1 MMRALALFALLCLP
15 LGVLPVAAQYAQPQ
29 EPVIGAEEAAPPPA
43 SWATRCVSSARSEPV
58 DCSISQRAVT
68 QQGQLVGAVTIRVAR
83 ESGDL
88 LMIVTAPLGL
98 YIPAG
103 VSFNIDGAASQ
114 PLQLR
119 TCERG
124 GCIADV
130 AINADTFAAMRNG
143 QKLNLVFQNGPQRVV
158 TLPMS
163 LIGFTAAIDKAR

>member
-1 MMRALALFALLCLP
+1 MRLLALLALLCLP
-15 LGVLPVAAQYAQPQ
+15 LSAAPILAQEAAPQ

-43 SWATRCVSSARSEPV
+43 SWATRCISSARSEPV

-68 QQGQLVGAVTIRVAR
+68 QQGQLVGAVTIRMPR
-83 ESGDL
+83 GDGNAQ
-88 LMIVTAPLGL
+88 MIVTAPLGL

-103 VSFNIDGAASQ
+103 VSYNIDGAASQ

-124 GCIADV
+124 GCIADI
-130 AINADTFAAMRNG
+130 ALSADVLGAMRNG
-143 QKLNLVFQNGPQRVV
+143 QKLNIVFQNGPQRVV

-163 LIGFTAAIDKAR
+163 LIGFTAAIDKAK

>member
-1 MMRALALFALLCLP
+1 MRSLMLLALLCLS
-15 LGVLPVAAQYAQPQ
+15 LGALPVMAQEPQ
-29 EPVIGAEEAAPPPA
+29 TPEPVIGAEEAAPPPA
-43 SWATRCVSSARSEPV
+43 SWATRCVSTARSEPV

-83 ESGDL
+83 ESGNL

-103 VSFNIDGAASQ
+103 VAYNIDGGASQ

-130 AINADTFAAMRNG
+130 AISAETLTAMRNG
-143 QKLNLVFQNGPQRVV
+143 QKLNIVFQNGPQRVV

-163 LIGFTAAIDKAR
+163 LIGFTAAIDKAK